1 MAIYEKLEHD
11 IESIIDSLKGICSQ
25 NGLGNSADEETVITT
40 VFLYKFLNDK
50 FMFYIHEFADKN
62 GFDYKEIFEN
72 KNCELDA
79 FYDAY
84 SGNVAFDYE
93 DTIESLIHHASET
106 NFYKLF
112 DKALINV
119 SDNPRNKDFNIETA
133 DGTKISLFEAIS
145 TKVEESSKDN
155 FAKAIFS
162 EISKAKFNFG
172 IAFEDGNGFDFY
184 SRIFEYL
191 IKDYNVASGIYAE
204 YFTPQS
210 VSNIVAKILVGMSEK
225 ITASEIYDPSAGSGS
240 LVLHLAN
247 ELGKDSNISRAIV
260 YTQDISK
267 KSSRF
272 LRINLLLNGLT
283 DSLGNAIKGDTL
295 VKPAHRVD
303 ENDSQSE
310 LKKFDYIVANPPFKL
325 DFSSTRDQIENK
337 WGGFEDASGEK
348 RFFAGVP
355 KIVPEKKDSMPI
367 YLLFVQ
373 HIIFSM
379 KGNGKAAVIVPTGF
393 LTAKNGIEKTIREKL
408 INEKWLNGVIIMPKN
423 IFATTGTQVAVLFI
437 DKSILN
443 ETPFLMDASSI
454 GKQIKEGKNKKTV
467 LDKNDISNIVN
478 SYLSRIP
485 EANKSVLVSCDKISK
500 KNYSF
505 SAGQFFNAEVK
516 RRECSNEILKNDLA
530 SYKKTLTSLSS
541 KSATYNKDIFEDFN
555 KICFVDTKLVFDE
568 KIEKNVPEGWSV
580 HKMSECI
587 SRISTGLNPRD
598 HFKLG
603 IGNIKYVTVKNLC
616 EDGTL
621 DFSGCDTIDES
632 ALKLVHKRSDIQQ
645 GDILFAS
652 IAPLGRC
659 YLIQEEPVGW
669 DINESVFTIRPNL
682 DIITAEYL
690 YMYLTS
696 KQFIKNAEDNSTG
709 SIFKGIR
716 QSDLLDLMIA
726 LPPRDVMEKIS
737 AFIRDFLGY
746 KKLIDDSRQCFIDVK
761 NNICSLFLEGQ
772 AKIDK

>member
-1 MAIYEKLEHD
+1 MATYEKLEHD

-50 FMFYIHEFADKN
+50 FMYYMHEFADNN
-62 GFDYKEIFEN
+62 GLDYKEIFKN

-112 DKALINV
+112 DKALINI

-133 DGTKISLFEAIS
+133 DGTKIPLFEAIS

-162 EISKAKFNFG
+162 EISKAKFDFG

-204 YFTPQS
+204 YFTPQA
-210 VSNIVAKILVGMSEK
+210 VSDIIAKILVGMSEK

-295 VKPAHRVD
+295 LNPAHKTD
-303 ENDSQSE
+303 EKDPQSP

-337 WGGFEDASGEK
+337 WCNFENEDGEK

-355 KIVPEKKDSMPI
+355 TVPNKKKESMSI
-367 YLLFVQ
+367 YLLFIQ
-373 HIIFSM
+373 HILFSL
-379 KGNGKAAVIVPTGF
+379 KSNGKAAIVVPTGF
-393 LTAKNGIEKTIREKL
+393 ITAQSSIEKTIREK
-408 INEKWLNGVIIMPKN
+408 IIKNRWLKGVVSMPSN
-423 IFATTGTQVAVLFI
+423 IFANTGTNVSILFI
-437 DKSILN
+437 DKSNDSDEAL
-443 ETPFLMDASSI
+443 LVDASSL
-454 GKQIKEGKNKKTV
+454 GDKIKEGKNQRTV
-467 LDKNDISNIVN
+467 LKNSEVLLIEEAFIGGKEVDDFSIKVSYNDII
-478 SYLSRIP
+478 
-485 EANKSVLVSCDKISK
+485 D

-505 SAGQFFNAEVK
+505 SAGQYFDVKIEFAQLSEDEFN
-516 RRECSNEILKNDLA
+516 
-530 SYKKTLTSLSS
+530 
-541 KSATYNKDIFEDFN
+541 N
-555 KICFVDTKLVFDE
+555 KISVSKEKLTQLFSEGERLE
-568 KIEKNVPEGWSV
+568 KEIFS
-580 HKMSECI
+580 
-587 SRISTGLNPRD
+587 
-598 HFKLG
+598 KLED
-603 IGNIKYVTVKNLC
+603 IKY
-616 EDGTL
+616 
-621 DFSGCDTIDES
+621 
-632 ALKLVHKRSDIQQ
+632 
-645 GDILFAS
+645 GD
-652 IAPLGRC
+652 
-659 YLIQEEPVGW
+659 
-669 DINESVFTIRPNL
+669 
-682 DIITAEYL
+682 
-690 YMYLTS
+690 
-696 KQFIKNAEDNSTG
+696 
-709 SIFKGIR
+709 
-716 QSDLLDLMIA
+716 
-726 LPPRDVMEKIS
+726 
-737 AFIRDFLGY
+737 
-746 KKLIDDSRQCFIDVK
+746 
-761 NNICSLFLEGQ
+761 
-772 AKIDK
+772 